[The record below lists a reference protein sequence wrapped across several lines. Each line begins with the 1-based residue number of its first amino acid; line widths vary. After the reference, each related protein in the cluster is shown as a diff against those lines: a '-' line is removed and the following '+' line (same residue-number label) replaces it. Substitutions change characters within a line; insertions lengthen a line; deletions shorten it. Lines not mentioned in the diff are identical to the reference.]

1 MNSLTANLHF
11 LMVPFYTPTPQKYKI
26 LMEAKSFPS
35 DYFAFES
42 QVKFHGFDPQ
52 DAIIQ
57 VEPKKGAFTLDTS
70 DIIDALEQHGDQIA
84 LVLFSGVQ
92 FYTGQFFDIAA
103 ITSAAHQIGCIV
115 GWDLA
120 HAVGNVE
127 LKLHEWNVDF
137 AAWCSYKYLN
147 SGPGGIG
154 GAFVHEKHA
163 KTSRPRF
170 AGWWGST
177 DEGKFDME
185 LDFKCIPGAQGYRL
199 SNPSVLT
206 TIALKASLDIF
217 DKTSMQQ
224 LCAKSKDLTGYL
236 EFLIHEKISKD
247 NVSIIT
253 PSDPERRGC
262 QLSLLFIGEGVMM
275 KVFQHL
281 SDVGIVCDER
291 KPNVIRV
298 APTPLYNTFTDVWIF
313 VNELNKALQ

>member
-1 MNSLTANLHF
+1 
-11 LMVPFYTPTPQKYKI
+11 
-26 LMEAKSFPS
+26 MEAKSFPS

-42 QVKFHGFDPQ
+42 QVKFHGFDPA

-57 VEPKKGAFTLDTS
+57 VEPKPGSYILQTQ
-70 DIIDALEQHGDQIA
+70 DILEVIERHGDEIA
-84 LVLFSGVQ
+84 LILFSGVQ
-92 FYTGQFFDIAA
+92 FYTGQYFDIAT
-103 ITSAAHQIGCIV
+103 ITKAGHDKGCIV

-120 HAVGNVE
+120 HAVGNVH
-127 LKLHEWNVDF
+127 LKLHEWEVDF

-163 KTSRPRF
+163 VNTFPRF

-185 LDFKCIPGAQGYRL
+185 LNFKCIPGAAGYRL

-206 TIALKASLDIF
+206 VIALKASLDVF
-217 DKTSMQQ
+217 EKTSMEQ

-236 EFLIHEKISKD
+236 ERLLDSKIPKD
-247 NVSIIT
+247 QVKIIT
-253 PSDPERRGC
+253 PADPKQRGC
-262 QLSLLFIGEGVMM
+262 QLSLLFAEGLML
-275 KVFQHL
+275 KVFNHL
-281 SDVGIVCDER
+281 CNVGIVCDER

-298 APTPLYNTFTDVWIF
+298 APAPLYNTFQDVWIF
-313 VNELNKALQ
+313 VNELKKALQ